1 MQTDTEKVAIV
12 TAAGK
17 GIGAAVARQ
26 LATGGYKVALM
37 SPSGAAVEVARELGG
52 IGVTGSVNSHA
63 DLETLVNRTL
73 SQYGRIDAVVH
84 NIGHLPFGDLLELD
98 DQSWTGGFE
107 MIILSAIRMMRLVT
121 PVFIKQGCGAVVNI
135 SAYGAVSP
143 EQSFPISSSLRA
155 ALSAF
160 TRLYA
165 QRYADKNIRMN
176 SVLPG
181 FVDSWDAPPEVVA
194 RIPMGRLATT
204 NEVAQ
209 TVAFLLS
216 DGAGYITGQNILVD
230 GALVNAL

>member
-1 MQTDTEKVAIV
+1 MKKVAIV

-17 GIGAAVARQ
+17 GIGAAIARQ
-26 LATGGYKVALM
+26 LALNGYEVALM
-37 SPSGAAVEVARELGG
+37 SPSGAAVGVAQELGG
-52 IGVTGSVNSHA
+52 IGLAGSVTSLE
-63 DLETLVNRTL
+63 DLESLVKTTL
-73 SQYGRIDAVVH
+73 SRYGRIDAVVH

-121 PVFIKQGCGAVVNI
+121 PVFLEQGHGAVVNI
-135 SAYGAVSP
+135 SAYGAVAP

-176 SVLPG
+176 AVLPG
-181 FVDSWDAPPEVVA
+181 FVDSWDAPPEIIA
-194 RIPMGRLATT
+194 RIPMKRLATT
-204 NEVAQ
+204 DEVAK
-209 TVAFLLS
+209 TVEFLLS

-230 GALVNAL
+230 GALVNTL